1 MSIWYRDVVIIT
13 FHKYTLVLIFYMC
26 YSQSRSSVNGV
37 VVTCN
42 PSKVELRV
50 RFPLNAFKSAV
61 NKLFLFRVQDR
72 ICHDAKVMLKY
83 TFSEK
88 VYLSIFTQKVY
99 LSILKGI
106 LKHFHKTTIW

>member
-1 MSIWYRDVVIIT
+1 
-13 FHKYTLVLIFYMC
+13 
-26 YSQSRSSVNGV
+26 
-37 VVTCN
+37 
-42 PSKVELRV
+42 
-50 RFPLNAFKSAV
+50 
-61 NKLFLFRVQDR
+61 
-72 ICHDAKVMLKY
+72 MLKY